1 MKNTN
6 FAESHLLA
14 NEVDVDLNVLGTT
27 VVDRIGSHV
36 DGADV
41 VAVDHGSHL
50 QRDMKFLKE
59 LAQSAT
65 LGDNMSNSPVL
76 GLRTGPG
83 YRGLP
88 FGRPGHQVVFQED
101 TET

>member
-6 FAESHLLA
+6 FAKSHLLA
-14 NEVDVDLNVLGTT
+14 DEVNVDLDVLGTT
-27 VVDRIGSHV
+27 VVDRVGCHV
-36 DGADV
+36 ESANI
-41 VAVDHGSHL
+41 VAVNNCSNL
-50 QRDMKFLKE
+50 QRDVEILKK
-59 LAQSAT
+59 LPQPAA
-65 LGDNMSNSPVL
+65 LGDNVSNRSIL

-88 FGRPGHQVVFQED
+88 FGRPGHQVVSQED

>member
-6 FAESHLLA
+6 FAKSHLLA
-14 NEVDVDLNVLGTT
+14 DEVDVDLDVLGTM
-27 VVDRIGSHV
+27 VVDCVGCHV
-36 DGADV
+36 DSANI
-41 VAVDHGSHL
+41 VAVDNCGNL
-50 QRDMKFLKE
+50 QRNVELLKKLPQ
-59 LAQSAT
+59 LAA
-65 LGDNMSNSPVL
+65 LGDNMSNRLVL

-88 FGRPGHQVVFQED
+88 FGRPVHQVVSQED